1 MHAAL
6 LAEESLLVL
15 ELHGLLDDVDRPFPS
30 QPPPKR
36 AAFWTK
42 QNLNIFYIYLKTKS
56 DIYPC
61 YQLNLRIV
69 VCHNIC
75 SVLK

>member
-30 QPPPKR
+30 QPPPEELL
-36 AAFWTK
+36 FG
-42 QNLNIFYIYLKTKS
+42 QNKI
-56 DIYPC
+56 
-61 YQLNLRIV
+61 
-69 VCHNIC
+69 
-75 SVLK
+75 